1 MKRLVG
7 GSILAIPLHKGLGYA
22 YAKYV
27 DLSKI
32 DKAVSFPDIL
42 KVYNLKTIDID
53 MVGSVDVFSD
63 SKYLISPI
71 AVAGL
76 RNTLKA
82 GFWKVIGQVRLT
94 DDDNF
99 IPDFKGG
106 NSSYDEIEK
115 GEWVLYKNASTS
127 LKTRSSYQK
136 VKYLQPFAALSTSNI
151 ELRLTM
157 YHIISDGLDVNSF
170 FDLSDERNGWCYNQ
184 VMASPTIA

>member
-99 IPDFKGG
+99 IPDFK
-106 NSSYDEIEK
+106 
-115 GEWVLYKNASTS
+115 
-127 LKTRSSYQK
+127 TRSSYQK